1 MTADSD
7 APPAGDGPLA
17 LDTLQRDILLPQIQ
31 AFIDASAD
39 PAAREVYLALKTAVE
54 AMEVAPADLQARLG
68 AIVEVALQSG
78 RIRRLFGPG
87 AELSLTALF
96 QKTPRGREIAGS
108 IRELNRALAKLKGD
122 TVEEVT
128 ATLRS
133 AGAYALTL
141 KTSGCQMI
149 IRFEPAGVRV
159 ESVELA
165 LD

>member
-1 MTADSD
+1 MTPDGGV
-7 APPAGDGPLA
+7 PPAPTEPLT

-31 AFIDASAD
+31 AFIDAAAD
-39 PAAREVYLALKTAVE
+39 PTARAVYLTLKSAVE
-54 AMEVAPADLQARLG
+54 AMEVTPADSQARLG

-128 ATLRS
+128 AALRS
-133 AGAYALTL
+133 PGAYALTL
-141 KTSGCQMI
+141 KTSACQMV